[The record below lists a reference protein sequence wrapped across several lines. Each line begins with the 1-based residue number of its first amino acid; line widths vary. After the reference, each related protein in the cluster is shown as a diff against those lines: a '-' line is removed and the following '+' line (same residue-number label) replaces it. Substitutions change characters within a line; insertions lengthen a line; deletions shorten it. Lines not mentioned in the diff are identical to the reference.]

1 MDNLSKLNDALEQAG
16 EMWKDASYSIKRD
29 ESELD
34 DWKVIASFYEKEKM
48 LAMIVSETARA
59 MLFVSD
65 NPMQAMAFAVYADA
79 ISRIYARALRDGKV
93 EMKDVSDLY
102 PFLQNICFA
111 VNFARKNNN
120 MRDLIAVKGGN
131 AYASDKDA
139 ENDGVMFCLDIG
151 IEQPSREHFE
161 HDLQTSDVS
170 YIGCRVG
177 DDKESD
183 EAGEMG
189 VSIAHVHMKT
199 VIEVEKLAQGVL
211 DKVGFADFKVF
222 VENYFVNASKTSLG
236 ILAKGI
242 PGYVNQEV
250 TSAWARGKLNAA

>member
-16 EMWKDASYSIKRD
+16 EIWDKSSAAIRQDKSD
-29 ESELD
+29 LD
-34 DWKVIASFYEKEKM
+34 DWKVIASFHEKEKM
-48 LAMIVSETARA
+48 LAMIVSETTGA

-93 EMKDVSDLY
+93 EMKDVSTLY
-102 PFLQNICFA
+102 PFLRNICLA
-111 VNFARKNNN
+111 VNFARKDNN
-120 MRDLIAVKGGN
+120 MRDLIAIKSGN
-131 AYASDKDA
+131 AYAPERDG
-139 ENDGVMFCLDIG
+139 EDGVMFCLDIG
-151 IEQPSREHFE
+151 IEQPSRGHFE

-177 DDKESD
+177 DDKGSD

-199 VIEVEKLAQGVL
+199 VLEVEKLAQGVL

-222 VENYFVNASKTSLG
+222 VENYFVNASKTSLE

-242 PGYVNQEV
+242 SGYVNQEV
-250 TSAWARGKLNAA
+250 TAAWARGKLNAA